1 MTIRKNRKPDPVDWD
16 LIKRRLASVGAAL
29 ESGFSPGAAQ
39 RTAILQA
46 RARALAVDHAVPD
59 PGPEIDVL
67 EFLISGDGYALEMR
81 YVQEVHALNGLAPLP
96 CTPAF
101 VRGIVNLHG
110 RILSVIDL
118 LPLFGLPQK
127 PLSATDKLIVL
138 REGSM
143 SFGVLA
149 DEICG
154 VRRLPLR
161 AMQAVPVM
169 ATGIPPGWAGG
180 VTPGRHLLLDAK
192 SLLTDKTVVVD
203 QETLA

>member
-1 MTIRKNRKPDPVDWD
+1 MTIGRNRKPATVDWGQV
-16 LIKRRLASVGAAL
+16 KRRMASAGAAL
-29 ESGFSPGAAQ
+29 ESGFSPDAAR
-39 RTAILQA
+39 RTAILRE
-46 RARALAVDHAVPD
+46 RARALAADHAAPD

-67 EFLISGDGYALEMR
+67 EFMIGDDGYALEMQH
-81 YVQEVHALNGLAPLP
+81 VQEVHALNGLTPLP
-96 CTPAF
+96 CTPDF

-110 RILSVIDL
+110 RILSVADL

-127 PLSATDKLIVL
+127 PLTGTDKLIVL
-138 REGSM
+138 REGRM

-149 DEICG
+149 DQICG

-161 AMQAVPVM
+161 ALQPLS
-169 ATGIPPGWAGG
+169 ATAAGIPSGWASG

-192 SLLTDKTVVVD
+192 SLLTDKAVVVD

>member
-1 MTIRKNRKPDPVDWD
+1 MTIRKNREPEPVDWG
-16 LIKRRLASVGAAL
+16 LVKQRLASAGAAL

-39 RTAILQA
+39 RKMILQE
-46 RARALAVDHAVPD
+46 RARALAVDHVATD

-67 EFLISGDGYALEMR
+67 EFLIGGEGYALEMHH
-81 YVQEVHALNGLAPLP
+81 VQEVHALNELTPLP
-96 CTPAF
+96 CTPDF

-110 RILSVIDL
+110 RILSVTDL

-127 PLSATDKLIVL
+127 PLRASDKLIVL

-143 SFGVLA
+143 SFGVLI

-161 AMQAVPVM
+161 TLQALPAT
-169 ATGIPPGWAGG
+169 ATGIPSGWAGG
-180 VTPGRHLLLDAK
+180 VTPERHVLLDAK
-192 SLLTDKTVVVD
+192 ALLTDKTVVVD

>member
-138 REGSM
+138 R
-143 SFGVLA
+143 
-149 DEICG
+149 
-154 VRRLPLR
+154 RTP
-161 AMQAVPVM
+161 AV
-169 ATGIPPGWAGG
+169 ASRDAGG
-180 VTPGRHLLLDAK
+180 AGDGDRHSARLGRRRDAGTPSAARCE
-192 SLLTDKTVVVD
+192 VVVNR
-203 QETLA
+203 

>member
-16 LIKRRLASVGAAL
+16 LVKRRLASAGTAL
-29 ESGFSPGAAQ
+29 ASGFSPDAAQ

-67 EFLISGDGYALEMR
+67 EFLIGGDGYALEMR
-81 YVQEVHALNGLAPLP
+81 YVQEVHALNGLTPLP
-96 CTPAF
+96 CAPDF

-110 RILSVIDL
+110 RILSVTDL

-143 SFGVLA
+143 NFGVLA

-154 VRRLPLR
+154 VRRLPLH
-161 AMQAVPVM
+161 AMQAVPVT
-169 ATGIPPGWAGG
+169 ATGIPPGWTGG
-180 VTPGRHLLLDAK
+180 VTPERHLLLDAK

-203 QETLA
+203 QETSA